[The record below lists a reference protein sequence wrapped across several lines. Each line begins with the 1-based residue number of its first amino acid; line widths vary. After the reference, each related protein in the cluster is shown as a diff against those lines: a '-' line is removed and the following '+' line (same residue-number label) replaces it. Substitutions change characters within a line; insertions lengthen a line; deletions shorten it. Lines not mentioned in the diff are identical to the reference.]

1 MRRKHVPQRTC
12 VGCGETRSKRELT
25 RIVRMPD
32 GTVDIDPTGKK
43 PGRGAYLCKRVRCW
57 EQALTKGAI
66 SRALGVAIGE
76 DVKARLRDQ
85 LHLLQLEEKLS
96 GDEEPEP

>member
-1 MRRKHVPQRTC
+1 
-12 VGCGETRSKRELT
+12 
-25 RIVRMPD
+25 MPD

-66 SRALGVAIGE
+66 SRALGVAVAE
-76 DVKARLRDQ
+76 DVKAKLRDQ
-85 LHLLQLEEKLS
+85 LHLLQLEESLS
-96 GDEEPEP
+96 GGEEPEQ